1 MAERVTCIV
10 RGDKDRYSVCRCIT
24 EIRTDARK
32 YTRLEAHEKVKTS
45 LGSIY
50 GEAGDSRADLIPAV
64 RDGLKYVRTAPNDTT
79 TDNRFTS
86 SASASTRRRGAIFLP
101 ATSRRQLVPS
111 IRFSARF
118 FPASES
124 LLFHITF
131 SAQSSSS

>member
-45 LGSIY
+45 PGSIY
-50 GEAGDSRADLIPAV
+50 VEAEGSRADLIPAV

-79 TDNRFTS
+79 TDNPLKVS
-86 SASASTRRRGAIFLP
+86 
-101 ATSRRQLVPS
+101 LVPHHFFS
-111 IRFSARF
+111 PVFVFLADFAFLSRFRTIISTGIGQ
-118 FPASES
+118 
-124 LLFHITF
+124 L
-131 SAQSSSS
+131 